1 MKNKILTL
9 KRALINSYIYRTYYN
24 EEIDE
29 ELVYVESR
37 DGKDFTGNILRIVE
51 ELSTGKYGNFK
62 IVVYAKKYVHLK
74 IQELKKNYSLKIH
87 SIVEKEYK
95 ATKILEKAKY
105 IITDSGMRPKYVK
118 RPGQIVID
126 TWHGTP
132 LKVMGYHNKPEE
144 HRLANIQQVFFACD
158 YLLYPN
164 NYMKEKMLESYMMN
178 KLYPGKILL
187 EGYPRN
193 SIFFK
198 EEKGKEL
205 KEKLGFE
212 GKEIFGYMP
221 TFKGVLVNRKDKN
234 QKNEIEEYL
243 TEIDANLKDN
253 QILLVKLHVYNQEKL
268 DFSKFKHV
276 KPFPNGYEIYD
287 ILNMTDCLITDYSSV
302 MFDYANTKRKIVLF
316 NYDEEEYIKDR
327 GFYFSLDDLPFP
339 KVQTIKELIN
349 EINTPKNYND
359 SEFLEK
365 FCIYDR
371 PNAVEYICKHIFNGE
386 KICKEE
392 EIKNDKENILIYGG
406 GLLNNGLTSS
416 LMNLLSNLN
425 TEKYNYF
432 ISYPTWNQ
440 YIADNHYHIF
450 NKIPKNI
457 GFAPLRTILQP
468 TLKEK
473 LKLIKFSKESE
484 NSKIPNIIKKMLIR
498 EEKRSF
504 YVNPFKTVIQF
515 NGYGINETLI
525 FSNFKSNKIIWV
537 HNDMIK
543 EIETRSNQ
551 FYPILKYAYNSYNNV
566 VVVSPD
572 LIEPTSKIS
581 GRTDKIKLVH
591 NINNFNEIKNNASK
605 DIILDDNTTIT
616 CYDPKGVEGILKSK
630 GKKFITIG
638 RFSPEKGHE
647 RLIKAFEEFCEDYPD
662 TKLIIIG
669 GHGENYE
676 KTIELVENSE
686 YKENICIIKW
696 ISNPMPILSKCD
708 LFIISSFYE
717 GWPMV
722 IMEADTLNIPIIA
735 TDITGTQWMKDYNG
749 HIVDNSQEGILQGM
763 YDFIDGKV
771 NTLGID
777 YEEYNKQAV
786 QEFIDIL

>member
-62 IVVYAKKYVHLK
+62 IVVYAKKDVHLK

-118 RPGQIVID
+118 RPGQVFLN

-164 NYMKEKMLESYMMN
+164 NYMKEKMLESYMMD

-193 SIFFK
+193 SIFFE

-287 ILNMTDCLITDYSSV
+287 VLNMTDCLITDYSSV

-327 GFYFSLDDLPFP
+327 GFYFSLNDLPFP

-365 FCIYDR
+365 FCTYDR
-371 PNAVEYICKHIFNGE
+371 PNAIEYICKHIFNGE
-386 KICKEE
+386 KTCKEE

-440 YIADNHYHIF
+440 YIIDNHYHIF

-473 LKLIKFSKESE
+473 LQLIKFSKESE
-484 NSKIPNIIKKMLIR
+484 NSKIPSIIKKMLIR

-581 GRTDKIKLVH
+581 GRTDNIKLVH

-616 CYDPKGVEGILKSK
+616 CYDPKGIEGILKSK

-749 HIVDNSQEGILQGM
+749 YIIDNSQEGILQGM

-771 NTLGID
+771 NTLSID